1 MNYLLRITTVG
12 GLFLLLLA
20 NGPVTT
26 HPPATGATYYP
37 AGAAPDYPFSKAVR
51 AGDFVYVSGQ
61 IGTGPDGK
69 LVEGFDAQARQTM
82 DNLAAVL
89 REQGLSFNDVVKCTV
104 MIGDMSKWS
113 EFNVIYRTY
122 FKTGRFPA
130 RSAFGANGLALGAAL
145 EVDCIAYAPAK
156 PAGKR

>member
-1 MNYLLRITTVG
+1 MNNLLRTITVG
-12 GLFLLLLA
+12 GLFLLLVA
-20 NGPVTT
+20 NGPITKHDPT
-26 HPPATGATYYP
+26 IGATYYP
-37 AGAAPDYPFSKAVR
+37 AGSAPDYPFSKAVR

-89 REQGLSFNDVVKCTV
+89 REQGLTFNDVVKCTV

-113 EFNVIYRTY
+113 DFNVIYRTY
-122 FKTGRFPA
+122 FNAGRFPA

-145 EVDCIAYAPAK
+145 EVDCIAYAPIR
-156 PAGKR
+156 PGIKR